1 MKWLRPVSPAL
12 GALVLALFIFKFG
25 LHPIWMN
32 LKSLKWKFVPI
43 LVLCLSYESLNTGAW
58 LTVIGAER
66 RVKFLK
72 LFKAWLAGE
81 AINATIPLM
90 SLGGEPLKAALIRDE
105 LPFSRG
111 MASVVIDRTISSLA
125 GILFAMSGVALGFRY
140 LVLPL
145 RLKVAI
151 LTITVTGAIFMLFLI
166 FAQLHAP
173 GSSVM
178 RALRKVKLVRR
189 DVKTLAFDE
198 YLSSF
203 YRDYK
208 SRFLL
213 ALIMHLSA
221 RMIGGI
227 LETWI
232 ILRFWGINV
241 GFTSAWLIASLTV
254 LIVTLFAF
262 LPSGLGASEG
272 GQAYIFKAM
281 GLDPTV
287 GLSMGIVKRLR
298 KIAWVMIGLIILAG
312 SKSREEHLS
321 GELTA
326 KFPSN

>member
-1 MKWLRPVSPAL
+1 
-12 GALVLALFIFKFG
+12 
-25 LHPIWMN
+25 
-32 LKSLKWKFVPI
+32 
-43 LVLCLSYESLNTGAW
+43 
-58 LTVIGAER
+58 
-66 RVKFLK
+66 
-72 LFKAWLAGE
+72 
-81 AINATIPLM
+81 
-90 SLGGEPLKAALIRDE
+90 
-105 LPFSRG
+105 

-254 LIVTLFAF
+254 LIVTCL
-262 LPSGLGASEG
+262 LYTSPSPR
-272 GQAYIFKAM
+272 
-281 GLDPTV
+281 D
-287 GLSMGIVKRLR
+287 
-298 KIAWVMIGLIILAG
+298 
-312 SKSREEHLS
+312 
-321 GELTA
+321 
-326 KFPSN
+326 